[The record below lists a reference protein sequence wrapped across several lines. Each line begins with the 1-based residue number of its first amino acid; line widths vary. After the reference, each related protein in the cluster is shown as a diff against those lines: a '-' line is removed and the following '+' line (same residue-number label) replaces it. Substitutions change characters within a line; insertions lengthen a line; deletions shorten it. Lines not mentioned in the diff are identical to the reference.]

1 MLRSFAK
8 YFVVFLIAIII
19 SYQYHGY
26 LTQLKLI
33 PTGIINLV
41 YPDKKIK
48 PLVSK
53 KDSEKKEEDFIL
65 NANSFEVHVSVVEY
79 FSGYNKNED
88 GTMNSQHKSAAFY
101 GKYINDETLLELYTR
116 DGFVI
121 SKNGTSEFNLPRNYD
136 AHNTQGG
143 IRGIFFID
151 EEPYAFMATRNI
163 GCQNVSILNLKKGI
177 NIFEADCLP
186 DYQKIHYDGIGGAS
200 IHNKENI
207 LLSIGA
213 PTNNSEIIRNLAQNK
228 KSYYGKVISINKN
241 SVREQLK
248 NKSDIKVEIYTMGH
262 RNIQGLA
269 EIDGNFFSSEH
280 GPKGGDEINLLNYKS
295 NYGWPIA
302 SYGTKYESIGIAS
315 YKMNHLKNNFVE
327 PLMQFTPSIAIS
339 DLVGCTNQMIKH
351 YERKGCLIA
360 TTLRDKSL
368 VIVLLSEDYK
378 RVIGYEKI
386 ELNERLRHI
395 AKDYKGKIFVE
406 KDGSFYVSAD
416 NGEVF
421 RINFKLKK
429 E

>member
-1 MLRSFAK
+1 MFKSSVK
-8 YFVVFLIAIII
+8 YFLVFLITIIL
-19 SYQYHGY
+19 SYQFHGY
-26 LTQLKLI
+26 LTQLRLI
-33 PTGIINLV
+33 PTGIFNLIF
-41 YPDKKIK
+41 PDKKIA
-48 PLVSK
+48 PSVSK
-53 KDSEKKEEDFIL
+53 KNTEKTKKNFIL
-65 NANSFEVHVSVVEY
+65 NANSFEVHVSEVAY

-101 GKYINDETLLELYTR
+101 GKRINNQTLLELYTR

-121 SKNGTSEFNLPRNYD
+121 TKNGTNEFNLPRNYD

-151 EEPYAFMATRNI
+151 DDPYAFMATKNI

-213 PTNNSEIIRNLAQNK
+213 PTNNSELIRNLAQNK
-228 KSYYGKVISINKN
+228 KSYYGKVISINKD
-241 SVREQLK
+241 SVREYLK

-262 RNIQGLA
+262 RNVQGLA
-269 EIDGNFFSSEH
+269 AIDDIFFSSEH
-280 GPKGGDEINLLNYKS
+280 GPKGGDEINLLNDKF

-302 SYGTKYESIGIAS
+302 SYGTKYESLAIAS
-315 YKMNHLKNNFVE
+315 YKLNHKKNNFVE
-327 PLMQFTPSIAIS
+327 PLIQFTPSVAIS

-378 RVIGYEKI
+378 RVIG
-386 ELNERLRHI
+386 
-395 AKDYKGKIFVE
+395 
-406 KDGSFYVSAD
+406 
-416 NGEVF
+416 
-421 RINFKLKK
+421 
-429 E
+429 